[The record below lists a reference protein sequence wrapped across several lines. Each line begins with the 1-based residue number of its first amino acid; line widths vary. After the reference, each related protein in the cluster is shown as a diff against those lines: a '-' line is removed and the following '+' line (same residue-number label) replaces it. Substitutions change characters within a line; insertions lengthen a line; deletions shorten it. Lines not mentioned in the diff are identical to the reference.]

1 MTTSPATNILLV
13 DDNARNLDALEAIL
27 AAPHLT
33 LHRATD
39 ASEALLSLVRHDF
52 AAIVL
57 DVQMPGIGGVELAQM
72 IKARRTTR
80 HIPILLLTA
89 HFHEDRDV
97 LRGYGAGAVDF
108 LTKPVNPDILRS
120 KVEVFVDLYRKTQA
134 LAERTAELA
143 RANES
148 LKAEMAQREHAE
160 RARAEL
166 LGQLVFAQED
176 ERRRIGREMH
186 DRFGEHLTA
195 LSLRLVALKERCAPY
210 PEIAEQIVT
219 LEGIAASLDHDVD
232 ALVWELRPTALDDL
246 GLLAALSHH
255 VRSWSEHTGITA
267 QLHTSGL
274 TESRMDSAAETT
286 LYRIAQEALTN
297 VARHAQASH
306 VDILLERRADHVSLI
321 VEDNGVG
328 FTPPGRLS
336 SGTAGLGGMQERA
349 ALIGATLQI
358 ESSPGCGTT
367 ILVRAPLTNPILQP
381 VVSDEHV

>member
-1 MTTSPATNILLV
+1 MASPVTNILLV
-13 DDNARNLDALEAIL
+13 DDNRPNLDALDAIL
-27 AAPHLT
+27 AAPHLS

-39 ASEALLSLVRHDF
+39 ASEALLALVHHDF

-57 DVQMPGIGGVELAQM
+57 DVQMPGVGGVELAQM

-80 HIPILLLTA
+80 HIPILFLTA
-89 HFHEDRDV
+89 HVYEDRDV

-143 RANES
+143 QANDA
-148 LKAEMAQREHAE
+148 LKAEMAQREIAE

-166 LGQLVFAQED
+166 LGQLVFAQEE

-195 LSLRLVALKERCAPY
+195 LSLRLVALKDRAAQHPDLV
-210 PEIAEQIVT
+210 EQVEA

-255 VRSWSEHTGITA
+255 VRSWSDHTGITA
-267 QLHTSGL
+267 QLHTTGL
-274 TESRMDSAAETT
+274 TESRIDSTAETT

-297 VARHAQASH
+297 VARHAQATH

-328 FTPPGRLS
+328 FTPPGSLT
-336 SGTAGLGGMQERA
+336 SGSAGLGGMQERA

-367 ILVRAPLTNPILQP
+367 ILVRAPLTNPLLQP

>member
-1 MTTSPATNILLV
+1 
-13 DDNARNLDALEAIL
+13 
-27 AAPHLT
+27 
-33 LHRATD
+33 
-39 ASEALLSLVRHDF
+39 
-52 AAIVL
+52 
-57 DVQMPGIGGVELAQM
+57 
-72 IKARRTTR
+72 
-80 HIPILLLTA
+80 
-89 HFHEDRDV
+89 
-97 LRGYGAGAVDF
+97 
-108 LTKPVNPDILRS
+108 
-120 KVEVFVDLYRKTQA
+120 
-134 LAERTAELA
+134 
-143 RANES
+143 
-148 LKAEMAQREHAE
+148 
-160 RARAEL
+160 
-166 LGQLVFAQED
+166 
-176 ERRRIGREMH
+176 MH